1 MYDELICWSNLCR
14 EHKIKLIVSS
24 VEGVYARILVDLGE
38 EHVVLDKNGE
48 EIPDVIIKSIDS
60 EGKVLLLEG

>member
-14 EHKIKLIVSS
+14 EHKIKLIVTS
-24 VEGVYARILVDLGE
+24 VDGVYGRILVDLGE
-38 EHVVLDKNGE
+38 EHIVLDKNGE

-60 EGKVLLLEG
+60 EGKV